1 MTREPAGE
9 EKATA
14 AQPAGM
20 TAASREAL
28 LDNVIVYMD
37 EAACAVA
44 MLTPLLASGAS
55 RTPTHWI
62 VVGCAPRITHNASR
76 WVTHS
81 ARQSWRGK
89 WADKLFA
96 QVVPLL
102 QGPVDCVTTRIASGP
117 LGELTDSLLAQY
129 GPARVL
135 DARRPKPGPGPQS
148 GTSQP
153 DPAGA

>member
-1 MTREPAGE
+1 MTREHAGE
-9 EKATA
+9 ETPP
-14 AQPAGM
+14 PARSAG
-20 TAASREAL
+20 TTQASRERL

-37 EAACAVA
+37 EAAHAVT
-44 MLTPLLASGAS
+44 MLTPLLASGAT
-55 RTPTHWI
+55 RAPTRWI

-102 QGPVDCVTTRIASGP
+102 QGPADCVMTQIASGP
-117 LGELTDSLLAQY
+117 LGELNDCLMAKY